1 MQALK
6 KLRSAVVASACLVVV
21 FVEGAVHGQV
31 DFNQQVRPIFAEYC
45 VHCHGPDASK
55 RSADLR
61 LDVEAEA
68 KKSAIVSGAADKSE
82 LIHRIEAID
91 PESVMPPPETGKAL
105 TPQEKEVLR
114 KWIDQGAKYSDH
126 WAFQPIGRA
135 EDLIAALPSDE
146 GGNASPVD
154 RFLQSKLNAVGLSF
168 APEVHRTQ
176 FIRRATFDL
185 TGLPPTWAE
194 VEAFVNDSADGSIER
209 LIDRLLESP
218 RYGERWGRHWLDIAR
233 YADTHG
239 GAAIGFTS
247 FPFSYTYRDYVIRS
261 FNQDIPADR
270 FLVEQIAADQMGLA
284 EGDPSLAALGFLTVG
299 MQFRNYH
306 DTIDDQIDVITR
318 GLMGLTVT
326 CARCHDHKFD
336 AITTA
341 DYYSLYATI
350 APSKSPT
357 QLPEIGSVSDEK
369 AREQYSRE
377 LKELSTKL
385 HQFSREQN
393 EVMRNRLRL
402 QVGMY
407 LSEIAKGMGE
417 QDISTQF
424 LSYRTDDFRPY
435 VFNRWLKYLKG
446 LTADDPVF
454 GPWIEMQSW
463 GPVPAE
469 EFQKRCGE
477 YIAKLAGELDAAG
490 RTPDKVHALRGEPLK
505 WNPFVVDAIQEKKPS
520 SLMELATV
528 YGGVFA
534 EQQRLWLQSLL
545 DATLE
550 ATSADTVVPDDNP
563 KHLVVNSPSHR
574 QIRHHL
580 YSPGTPLDIPEDEA
594 SRLTNR
600 TINDL
605 ISGKKSAIHA
615 LNLSSPGS
623 PPRAMIVRED
633 PKPDDAFVF
642 LRGNPLA
649 RGEKVE
655 PRFLSALTRDSQNRD
670 SQNRDSQNKVFDDG
684 KRRLGLARA
693 VIAESNPLTRRV
705 LVNWLWQ
712 NHFGVGL
719 VRTADDFGTRGQPPT
734 HPELLD
740 YLADE
745 FGKHGWSF
753 KWLHRQ
759 IMLSR
764 AYRQGAVE
772 SERARELDPENRT
785 LWRMPRKRLEFE
797 AMRDAMLTVSE
808 ELDITMGGRPVDLN
822 VSPAVPRRSVY
833 GFINRD
839 VIANLMSTFDAANPN
854 ACTAKRPETT
864 VPQQTL
870 FALNSDFIQDRA
882 VKLAALT
889 KALNLETDEARIVAL
904 FRRTLGR
911 EPNGN
916 ELEQVKGFVNDTGGF
931 VSPSE
936 GITVPD
942 GAVKDPEGR
951 WAQLAHLLLASNEFT
966 FLD

>member
-1 MQALK
+1 M
-6 KLRSAVVASACLVVV
+6 
-21 FVEGAVHGQV
+21 
-31 DFNQQVRPIFAEYC
+31 
-45 VHCHGPDASK
+45 
-55 RSADLR
+55 
-61 LDVEAEA
+61 
-68 KKSAIVSGAADKSE
+68 
-82 LIHRIEAID
+82 
-91 PESVMPPPETGKAL
+91 
-105 TPQEKEVLR
+105 
-114 KWIDQGAKYSDH
+114 
-126 WAFQPIGRA
+126 
-135 EDLIAALPSDE
+135 
-146 GGNASPVD
+146 
-154 RFLQSKLNAVGLSF
+154 
-168 APEVHRTQ
+168 
-176 FIRRATFDL
+176 
-185 TGLPPTWAE
+185 
-194 VEAFVNDSADGSIER
+194 
-209 LIDRLLESP
+209 
-218 RYGERWGRHWLDIAR
+218 
-233 YADTHG
+233 
-239 GAAIGFTS
+239 
-247 FPFSYTYRDYVIRS
+247 
-261 FNQDIPADR
+261 
-270 FLVEQIAADQMGLA
+270 
-284 EGDPSLAALGFLTVG
+284 
-299 MQFRNYH
+299 
-306 DTIDDQIDVITR
+306 
-318 GLMGLTVT
+318 
-326 CARCHDHKFD
+326 
-336 AITTA
+336 
-341 DYYSLYATI
+341 
-350 APSKSPT
+350 
-357 QLPEIGSVSDEK
+357 
-369 AREQYSRE
+369 
-377 LKELSTKL
+377 
-385 HQFSREQN
+385 
-393 EVMRNRLRL
+393 

-407 LSEIAKGMGE
+407 LAEIAKGMGE

-463 GPVPAE
+463 GQLPAE

-505 WNPFVVDAIQEKKPS
+505 WNSFVVDAIQEKKPS

-550 ATSADTVVPDDNP
+550 ATSADTVVPDDKT

-670 SQNRDSQNKVFDDG
+670 SQNKVFDDG

-705 LVNWLWQ
+705 LVNWVWQ

-719 VRTADDFGTRGQPPT
+719 VRTADDFGTRGLPPT

-764 AYRQGAVE
+764 AYRQGAIE
-772 SERARELDPENRT
+772 SEHARELDPENRT

-882 VKLAALT
+882 VNLAALT

>member
-1 MQALK
+1 
-6 KLRSAVVASACLVVV
+6 
-21 FVEGAVHGQV
+21 
-31 DFNQQVRPIFAEYC
+31 
-45 VHCHGPDASK
+45 
-55 RSADLR
+55 
-61 LDVEAEA
+61 
-68 KKSAIVSGAADKSE
+68 
-82 LIHRIEAID
+82 
-91 PESVMPPPETGKAL
+91 
-105 TPQEKEVLR
+105 
-114 KWIDQGAKYSDH
+114 
-126 WAFQPIGRA
+126 
-135 EDLIAALPSDE
+135 
-146 GGNASPVD
+146 
-154 RFLQSKLNAVGLSF
+154 
-168 APEVHRTQ
+168 
-176 FIRRATFDL
+176 
-185 TGLPPTWAE
+185 
-194 VEAFVNDSADGSIER
+194 
-209 LIDRLLESP
+209 
-218 RYGERWGRHWLDIAR
+218 
-233 YADTHG
+233 
-239 GAAIGFTS
+239 
-247 FPFSYTYRDYVIRS
+247 
-261 FNQDIPADR
+261 
-270 FLVEQIAADQMGLA
+270 
-284 EGDPSLAALGFLTVG
+284 
-299 MQFRNYH
+299 
-306 DTIDDQIDVITR
+306 
-318 GLMGLTVT
+318 
-326 CARCHDHKFD
+326 
-336 AITTA
+336 
-341 DYYSLYATI
+341 
-350 APSKSPT
+350 
-357 QLPEIGSVSDEK
+357 
-369 AREQYSRE
+369 
-377 LKELSTKL
+377 
-385 HQFSREQN
+385 
-393 EVMRNRLRL
+393 
-402 QVGMY
+402 
-407 LSEIAKGMGE
+407 
-417 QDISTQF
+417 
-424 LSYRTDDFRPY
+424 
-435 VFNRWLKYLKG
+435 
-446 LTADDPVF
+446 
-454 GPWIEMQSW
+454 
-463 GPVPAE
+463 
-469 EFQKRCGE
+469 
-477 YIAKLAGELDAAG
+477 
-490 RTPDKVHALRGEPLK
+490 
-505 WNPFVVDAIQEKKPS
+505 
-520 SLMELATV
+520 
-528 YGGVFA
+528 
-534 EQQRLWLQSLL
+534 
-545 DATLE
+545 
-550 ATSADTVVPDDNP
+550 
-563 KHLVVNSPSHR
+563 
-574 QIRHHL
+574 L
-580 YSPGTPLDIPEDEA
+580 YSAGTPLDIPEDEA

-670 SQNRDSQNKVFDDG
+670 SQNKVFDDG

-705 LVNWLWQ
+705 LVNWVWQ

-719 VRTADDFGTRGQPPT
+719 VRTADDFGTRGLPPT

-764 AYRQGAVE
+764 AYRQGAIE
-772 SERARELDPENRT
+772 SEHARELDPENRT

-882 VKLAALT
+882 VNLAALT